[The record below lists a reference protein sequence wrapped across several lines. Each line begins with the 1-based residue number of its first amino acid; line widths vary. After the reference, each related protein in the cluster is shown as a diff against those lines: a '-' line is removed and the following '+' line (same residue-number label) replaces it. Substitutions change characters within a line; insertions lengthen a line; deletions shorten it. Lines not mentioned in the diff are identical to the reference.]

1 MGRTDN
7 LPDRLLAMVIKHSF
21 HCSTELATAF
31 CRRLSGLL
39 LVVSAF
45 LLGAGPSHAINLRE
59 APLLAEQ
66 IGYRLDRELGSAR
79 AARHH
84 LLAWRLHSALVGR
97 EFAAGDLIQEQ
108 ALRWENNMGLLETGR
123 SRSLPAW
130 FSPIEMGTLEPLLL
144 GHLPQVDSAT
154 WHANQKRAAADA
166 LVRRVSADLAPE
178 WVAQQY
184 PPLLAWARDHAPMIW
199 QSLLTSLAE
208 NPDWV
213 PLVAPIF
220 ADKLALPLDAP
231 LAQWL
236 ELTDQAGLELKALET
251 LPADAALSLLAR
263 QAQLLQSEELLV
275 ERAGAPDLLLAPY
288 LLYRGNDQPMAL
300 NFAMVSLAR
309 ALADV
314 ERGGFAELVEVFT
327 GVVGMG
333 LIEPSTLVDQP
344 LTDSLEILRSIDPL
358 LLAQMS
364 QVDPALSDTYL
375 RLRQL
380 LGDALQREP
389 ADRGRFLGELAS
401 LRAAA
406 DRHTSDLEGYLQ
418 QPVRG
423 RVSEDLDICLDLSRF
438 RGQYPMEPITIEQ
451 YSSCLSGFVSWGL
464 EFSRSAELS
473 GRSSGPF
480 EVGNLSREL
489 ALNPW
494 QRINYWVGYVDSRYQ
509 ANCGPFDETLV
520 NPLEWSLAANAYAW
534 FSERWPAY
542 VNSQEQQAEI
552 ARLMSRGESVLE
564 NLRRMDQCRRFSDSP
579 GRSALRVVMES
590 YAQALDLAVAEMGAQ
605 SEQFRDQR
613 LEPGADLRL
622 DGNAEQTTNYRPESL
637 RVLPC
642 NGVAQCGMDQEL
654 LPSRALLGLLPQTF
668 LLADQARVGQ
678 LSACYGNVQW
688 IERRGEPTRVGNAAM
703 ARYSGRLSFDLTISF
718 STLREPVRQMRLTS
732 QDEYEYLFGANSP
745 EVLNNPCPIDLVGTQ
760 VVSQLPSKGVR
771 LVPSRLTF
779 MTAGRADPSQIFAS
793 QWAQGNEWR
802 DRFVTGEGVELLSE
816 QSAEPLIEP
825 VNNRLNALYQQWND
839 VVYVSLLDADSGTE
853 LGKSMSDVEREKRLL
868 ISLTRLLEPFQ
879 TIREP
884 ANRAALFGPSGLFD
898 RARANELS
906 RQSVPVNQIP
916 TLALGLLEDARFLF
930 GGASTSA
937 RSRQAEPLITNTLA
951 RLESLR
957 YRLSAS
963 GQN

>member
-1 MGRTDN
+1 
-7 LPDRLLAMVIKHSF
+7 MVTKLTVR
-21 HCSTELATAF
+21 CSTESSSAV
-31 CRRLSGLL
+31 RGRWWWLL
-39 LVVSAF
+39 LAAGVWV
-45 LLGAGPSHAINLRE
+45 LGVAPTQAINLRE
-59 APLLAEQ
+59 TPLLAEQ

-79 AARHH
+79 AARQH
-84 LLAWRLHSALVGR
+84 LLAWRLHSALVER
-97 EFAAGDLIQEQ
+97 EFAAGDVIQEQ
-108 ALRWENNMGLLETGR
+108 ALGWENNMSLLEIGR
-123 SRSLPAW
+123 SQLLPAW

-144 GHLPQVDSAT
+144 NHLAQLDSAA
-154 WHANQKRAAADA
+154 WHVNQRRGAADA

-178 WVAQQY
+178 WVAHQY
-184 PPLLAWARDHAPMIW
+184 SPLLAWARDHAPMIW
-199 QSLLTSLAE
+199 QALLTSLAE

-213 PLVAPIF
+213 PLVAPVF

-236 ELTDQAGLELKALET
+236 ELTDAAGLELKTLDTPSGDGAL
-251 LPADAALSLLAR
+251 ALLAQ
-263 QAQLLQSEELLV
+263 QAELLQSEELLV
-275 ERAGAPDLLLAPY
+275 ERVGAPDLLLAPY
-288 LLYRGNDQPMAL
+288 QLYRRSDRPMAL
-300 NFAMVSLAR
+300 DFALMSLAR
-309 ALADV
+309 GLAGV
-314 ERGGFAELVEVFT
+314 ERGAFAELVQVLT
-327 GVVGMG
+327 GIIEMG
-333 LIEPSTLVDQP
+333 LVEPSTLADEP
-344 LTDSLEILRSIDPL
+344 LAGSLEILRSVDSL
-358 LLAQMS
+358 LLVQMS

-380 LGDALQREP
+380 LGDALQRDPVE
-389 ADRGRFLGELAS
+389 RGRFLDELAS

-406 DRHTSDLEGYLQ
+406 DRHTADLAGYLE

-423 RVSEDLDICLDLSRF
+423 RVSEDLGICLDLSRPQ
-438 RGQYPMEPITIEQ
+438 GQFPIEPITAEQ
-451 YSSCLSGFVSWGL
+451 YASCLSGFVDWGL
-464 EFSRSAELS
+464 EFARSAELA

-480 EVGNLSREL
+480 EAGNLSREL

-494 QRINYWVGYVDSRYQ
+494 QRINYWVGYIDSRYQ

-520 NPLEWSLAANAYAW
+520 NPLEWSLAATAYAW

-542 VNSQEQQAEI
+542 VNKAAQQAEI
-552 ARLMSRGESVLE
+552 GRLMSRGESVLE
-564 NLRRMDQCRRFSDSP
+564 NLRRMDQCRRFADSP

-590 YAQALDLAVAEMGAQ
+590 YAQALDLAVGEMGDQ
-605 SEQFRDQR
+605 TEQFRLQK

-622 DGNAEQTTNYRPESL
+622 DSNAGQTTNYRPESL

-654 LPSRALLGLLPQTF
+654 MPSRALLGLLPQAF
-668 LLADQARVGQ
+668 LLADQARVGR
-678 LSACYGNVQW
+678 LSACYSDVQW

-718 STLREPVRQMRLTS
+718 STLGEPVRQMRLTS

-760 VVSQLPSKGVR
+760 VVSQLPVKGVR

-779 MTAGRADPSQIFAS
+779 MTAGRADPSQIFAR
-793 QWAQGNEWR
+793 QWAEGNEWR

-816 QSAEPLIEP
+816 QSADLLTEP
-825 VNNRLNALYQQWND
+825 VNTRLNELFQQWNQ
-839 VVYVSLLDADSGTE
+839 VVYQSLLDADSATE
-853 LGKSMSDVEREKRLL
+853 LGASMTDVEREKRLL
-868 ISLTRLLEPFQ
+868 ISLARMLEPYQ
-879 TIREP
+879 TILGP
-884 ANRAALFGPSGLFD
+884 ANRAALFGTSGLFD
-898 RARANELS
+898 RARAQELS

-916 TLALGLLEDARFLF
+916 TLALGLLQDARFLF
-930 GGASTSA
+930 GGTSSSA

-957 YRLSAS
+957 HRLSSA